1 MKFSQS
7 FIDEVKSRYRL
18 SEVIGKQ
25 LPIKRAGRE
34 FHALCPFHKEKSPSF
49 TINDEKGFFHCFGC
63 GAHGDV
69 IGFTMDFDR
78 LSYPEAVE
86 KLATQAGMQMPTY
99 SRAEI
104 EREEKASG
112 LQQVVEE
119 AAQWFEQQFDGSA
132 EGDLARSYVRE
143 RGLKPET
150 LQRFRI
156 GYAPT
161 DRDALT
167 RAMKAKNIT
176 EAQLIEAGLLIN
188 VEDRNPYARF
198 RRRLIFPIRDRKSRV
213 IAFGGRVLPGE
224 PNSDAPKYL
233 NSPET
238 PLFHKGRTL
247 FNLDLARRA
256 AIESG
261 QLTVCEG
268 YMDVIVLAQAGIE
281 AAVAPLG
288 TAVTPEQL
296 QLCWQL
302 VGEPIMCLDGDNA
315 GARAMTRVSDLAL
328 PLLVPGKTL
337 KFAQLPAG
345 EDPDSLIRIQGVDA
359 MREVLSRA
367 QPLAT
372 VLWDQVMAADA
383 NTPEAKAQQE
393 ANLMQRVS
401 QIKHPTVQHYYKQFM
416 RDKLREQQQPAPQQ
430 HGKFQSQKF
439 PLKPQGVKAPPAPFM
454 PRDIEGALLQPVA
467 KLVALV
473 ITYPSLLQDGNAEEA
488 WLSIPLPSA
497 QLMKLHQCITAAH
510 IEFPYLT
517 PEGLA
522 ETLREECADDMKAIQ
537 TALMDLGITRAPD
550 ETMRVMM
557 AQRLW
562 PEVMNDIDRLRLKAD
577 ITEAQQAYETEL
589 SEENHRRLIDLKTQL
604 DIVERER
611 TRFYREDPVAS
622 NH

>member
-69 IGFTMDFDR
+69 IGFTMDFER

-86 KLATQAGMQMPTY
+86 KLAVGAGMQMPTY

-104 EREEKASG
+104 EREERASS

-119 AAQWFEQQFDGSA
+119 AAQWFEQQFDQST
-132 EGDLARSYVRE
+132 EGDLARSYARE

-156 GYAPT
+156 GYAPA
-161 DRDALT
+161 DRDALA

-224 PNSDAPKYL
+224 PNADAPKYL

-247 FNLDLARRA
+247 FNLDLARRV

-261 QLTVCEG
+261 QLTMCEG

-302 VGEPIMCLDGDNA
+302 VGEPIMCLDGDSA
-315 GARAMTRVSDLAL
+315 GARAMARVSDLAL

-367 QPLAT
+367 QPLAS
-372 VLWDQVMAADA
+372 VLWDQVMGQDA

-393 ANLMQRVS
+393 AQLMQRVG

-416 RDKLREQQQPAPQQ
+416 RDKLREQQAPVQQ
-430 HGKFQSQKF
+430 QGKFTPQKF
-439 PLKPQGVKAPPAPFM
+439 NKPTGVKAPPAPFM
-454 PRDIEGALLQPVA
+454 PRDVEGALVQPVA
-467 KLVALV
+467 KLIALV

-488 WLSIPLPSA
+488 WLSIPLPSPA
-497 QLMKLHQCITAAH
+497 LMKLHQCITQAH

-517 PEGLA
+517 VEGLA
-522 ETLREECADDMKAIQ
+522 ETLREECAENLKFIQ
-537 TALMDLGITRAPD
+537 SALMDLGITRAPD

-589 SEENHRRLIDLKTQL
+589 SEENHRRLIDLKGQL
-604 DIVERER
+604 DMVERER

-622 NH
+622 SH